1 MVTQRFGIGIFLESL
16 IASVIVG
23 IVIPCIFILKALFS
37 GLEMEW
43 NLYLTGAAFS
53 FLVTFC
59 IYYANIPIV
68 QAMQKKEK
76 AFRSQFIRVSL
87 EMVLTMTISG
97 IVMFVFY
104 SLFAKYLQMD
114 LADNH
119 NNLYDNI
126 VIALVVDV
134 IVVTLMEVIFFF
146 HKWKNSLIESEKLRR
161 QNVEIQFAAIT
172 SQINPHF
179 LFNSLNVLGSLIETD
194 PEKAAAFTREFAR
207 IYRYVLDSNDRFVL
221 PLAEEL
227 KFVRSYL
234 FLQQIRFGNN
244 LVVSE
249 HLTSTAAQKFLPPLS
264 LQLLIENAIKHN
276 EISAEHPLQIGIDGQ
291 DDHITVTN
299 NYRPLP
305 KKHEEGGGFGLRNL
319 TERYSHYT
327 DRQPDFR
334 VENGFYRA
342 TIPLLEDE

>member
-16 IASVIVG
+16 IASLIVG

-37 GLEMEW
+37 GMEMQW
-43 NLYLTGAAFS
+43 SLYLTGATFS

-59 IYYANIPIV
+59 IYIANIPIV
-68 QAMQKKEK
+68 QVMQKKEK
-76 AFRSQFIRVSL
+76 AFRSQVLRVAL
-87 EMVLTMTISG
+87 ELILTMTISG
-97 IVMFVFY
+97 IVMFVFF
-104 SLFAKYLQMD
+104 SLFAKFLQMD

-126 VIALVVDV
+126 VIALIVDV
-134 IVVTLMEVIFFF
+134 IVITLMEVVFFF
-146 HKWKNSLIESEKLRR
+146 HKWKTSLVESETLRR

-207 IYRYVLDSNDRFVL
+207 IYRYVLDSNERFVV
-221 PLAEEL
+221 PLSEEL

-234 FLQQIRFGNN
+234 FLQQIRFGSN

-249 HLTSTAAQKFLPPLS
+249 RLDSTASGKFLPPLS

-276 EISAEHPLQIGIDGQ
+276 EISAEHPLRIDIEGQ
-291 DDHITVTN
+291 ADHITVTN

-319 TERYSHYT
+319 TERYAHYT

-334 VENGFYRA
+334 VENGLYRA